1 MQDLLKVNESLTVKT
16 KLGLLSPLYNLALGL
31 TAVLYVPSEGR
42 PWLEW
47 VNKSP
52 QYHLVSFVK

>member
-16 KLGLLSPLYNLALGL
+16 KLGLLSTLYNLALGL

-42 PWLEW
+42 PWLE
-47 VNKSP
+47 
-52 QYHLVSFVK
+52 